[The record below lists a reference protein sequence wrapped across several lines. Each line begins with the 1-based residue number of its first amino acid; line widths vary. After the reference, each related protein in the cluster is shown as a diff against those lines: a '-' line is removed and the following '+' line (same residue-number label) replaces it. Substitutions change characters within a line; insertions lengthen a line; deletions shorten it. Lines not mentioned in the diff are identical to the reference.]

1 MNNKSNIKTLKILVF
16 ACIISFMPLNG
27 NAQNHSR
34 LPKPCI
40 IVPME
45 GTTEVFNDI
54 ADSIMRTIEEDTP
67 HTFMADINVLAGHL
81 CDRYIHRDKNVKEE
95 SIDLCVYGNKYHL
108 DSYFLKI
115 LMDKM
120 RLYNDTH
127 DFKLSVR
134 GFDATTTPVSWIH
147 YLYDIPEYRETT
159 IIDSLTRY
167 CLDESLDDIYSQ
179 AGRTVKMMKKN
190 NKIKK
195 LLGSEYLDW
204 HRYVHG
210 LTQYKDYDDSNR
222 SLYNDYKWFTKQTKD
237 KEILI
242 CTDFFISVINYN
254 KCCEIL
260 DRSKCQLNGK
270 EILMAVSDNKGRA
283 TGIADDFS
291 KGLDY
296 IDEELKNKHPVM
308 VAVDYKEGQVM
319 GWQHTDKGGDSF
331 VVIISGDRKSGYNYY
346 DPYRENST
354 ETNKFIIDQG
364 FLKSKK
370 HAEGKIRSYVLTSIR
385 LNK

>member
-1 MNNKSNIKTLKILVF
+1 MTHVNKIKTLKIVVL

-34 LPKPCI
+34 FPMPCI

-45 GTTEVFNDI
+45 STTEVFNNI
-54 ADSIMRTIEEDTP
+54 VDSIMRTIEEDTSYV
-67 HTFMADINVLAGHL
+67 FMLDINVLAGHL

-95 SIDLCVYGNKYHL
+95 SIEFCVFGNQYHL
-108 DSYFLKI
+108 DSYFLRI
-115 LMDKM
+115 LMNKM

-127 DFKLSVR
+127 DLKLSVR
-134 GFDATTTPVSWIH
+134 GFDATTIPVSWIS
-147 YLYDIPEYRETT
+147 YLYDVPEYRETT

-179 AGRTVKMMKKN
+179 AKRTVKMMDKN

-195 LLGSEYLDW
+195 ILGSEYSDW

-222 SLYNDYKWFTKQTKD
+222 SLYNDYNWFSRHTKEK
-237 KEILI
+237 KILI
-242 CTDFFISVINYN
+242 CTDFFVSVINYN
-254 KCCEIL
+254 KCCKIL
-260 DRSKCQLNGK
+260 DRAKCKTSGE

-283 TGIADDFS
+283 TGIVDNFH

-296 IDEELKNKHPVM
+296 IDKELKSNHPVM
-308 VAVDYKEGQVM
+308 VVVDYKDGHIME
-319 GWQHTDKGGDSF
+319 WQHTDKGGDSF
-331 VVIISGDRKSGYNYY
+331 VVIVNGDRKSGYHFY
-346 DPYRENST
+346 DPTNEKDA
-354 ETNKFIIDQG
+354 EVNKFVFDKG
-364 FLKSKK
+364 FLKSEN
-370 HAEGKIRSYVLTSIR
+370 HTERGALSYVLTSVR
-385 LNK
+385 LNR